1 MFDDVLFNRRPPYAI
16 LGGVKEALQAT
27 NGQVYGI
34 SNDDAAGAKRL
45 FEESE
50 EIDILNA
57 PGIAVAALGEAVR
70 SGEVK
75 SQDIILL
82 NITGGGESWIKEDHD
97 PIALLPDATV
107 SRWEE
112 AISFLEQTT

>member
-16 LGGVKEALQAT
+16 PGGVKEALQAT
-27 NGQVYGI
+27 SGQVYGI
-34 SNDDAAGAKRL
+34 SNDEAARAKRL

-57 PGIAVAALGEAVR
+57 PGIAVAALDYAVR
-70 SGEVK
+70 SGTVK

-82 NITGGGESWIKEDHD
+82 NITGGGESRIKEDYD

-107 SRWEE
+107 SQWEE
-112 AISFLEQTT
+112 ATTFLEHTT